1 MVLISEVKFKA
12 AKHYRKPS
20 EPVASDHEIIDC
32 MLRMTFD
39 RKAAAKRNQVI
50 NGVEYCLHNSFI
62 SGIPDVY
69 SLWFNGTVRHA
80 LGLELERT
88 QGVYKLEFTP
98 SDIRKDHISM
108 MAAMMEAIKDI
119 LEQEQKTLN

>member
-20 EPVASDHEIIDC
+20 EPVASNHEVIDC

-39 RKAAAKRNQVI
+39 RKAPANRKQII
-50 NGVEYCLHNSFI
+50 NGVEYSLQNSFI
-62 SGIPDVY
+62 SGIPDIY
-69 SLWFNGTVRHA
+69 SIWFNGTVRHS
-80 LGLELERT
+80 LGLDLERK

-98 SDIRKDHISM
+98 GDIRKDHVAM
-108 MAAMMEAIKDI
+108 MSAMMEAIKDI
-119 LEQEQKTLN
+119 LEQEQTTLN